1 MWSVKATLLQ
11 TTIMCWRDL
20 VVWNTG
26 FCIRKLGRRSM
37 VVVVEDGLGVEVE
50 EGKTREMEKAGRLMG

>member
-1 MWSVKATLLQ
+1 
-11 TTIMCWRDL
+11 
-20 VVWNTG
+20 
-26 FCIRKLGRRSM
+26 M